1 MVDCSNCVRKEHCDL
16 WLESKGHP
24 NKDVCLAKTWRNED
38 GTLDNNTRRYL
49 EHEEIK

>member
-16 WLESKGHP
+16 YLESNGKP
-24 NKDVCLAKTWRNED
+24 NKDSCLTKTWRNQT

-49 EHEEIK
+49 DHEEIK